1 MSFCHVQ
8 VEDIVWT
15 DVDERHEIATEYW
28 ISKSKGNRLCNNQSF
43 RYLQTKLKN
52 PSISI
57 LKKIIF
63 KCCAKML
70 SARWGSKLKISQNIE
85 KESGERILSPKKGQ
99 RQNLWAPLEEKRF
112 LEFFRY
118 NEFLSRPSRGNPLD
132 GCRRTSW
139 DCNRI
144 LSIITTRQI
153 FFREESAES
162 RRNFTNMRLKL
173 LTKNRKS
180 CIAP

>member
-1 MSFCHVQ
+1 MRLQ
-8 VEDIVWT
+8 QNIEYRNRRGT
-15 DVDERHEIATEYW
+15 DYVIINRFDT
-28 ISKSKGNRLCNNQSF
+28 SKRNWKIH
-43 RYLQTKLKN
+43 
-52 PSISI
+52 PSVFS
-57 LKKIIF
+57 KKIIF

-139 DCNRI
+139 ECNRI

-153 FFREESAES
+153 FFRGESAES